1 MDVDIDWGS
10 SSRKAQFS
18 SSFAAPG
25 SAQAGES
32 DKFLGVSTRPSSTS
46 TNGSAAPKSAV
57 QAAPM
62 PKDYI
67 PGMSTFSVNA
77 DTSTS
82 SAAPSRKRK
91 APGGVPNAATGATAQ
106 VHPTSTR
113 RTSAAIPAA
122 GGFRET
128 NMLSFESSQGYLK
141 NGKLRAD
148 DGTLL
153 GLNGTHFFRGIW
165 LWQCLSSSE
174 RKSHPVI
181 FEDPS
186 F

>member
-1 MDVDIDWGS
+1 MDVDVDWGS
-10 SSRKAQFS
+10 SSKKAQFS
-18 SSFAAPG
+18 SSSAAPG

-32 DKFLGVSTRPSSTS
+32 EKFLGVSTRRSSTS
-46 TNGSAAPKSAV
+46 TNGSTAPKSAV
-57 QAAPM
+57 QAGPT

-67 PGMSTFSVNA
+67 PGMSSFSVNA
-77 DTSTS
+77 DTSAS
-82 SAAPSRKRK
+82 SPAPSRKRK
-91 APGGVPNAATGATAQ
+91 APGGVPNAATGSTAQ

-122 GGFRET
+122 GGSRET

-153 GLNGTHFFRGIW
+153 GLNGTHFFREIW
-165 LWQCLSSSE
+165 LWQYLSSSE
-174 RKSHPVI
+174 REWHPVI
-181 FEDPS
+181 FEDSP